1 MIPGAAPEGLN
12 QIHNEIRLSA
22 QWVEQA
28 ALRYTPAGMPALDL
42 TLEHHGQAIE
52 AGFPRQVELRIRAVA
67 LGDLARKLQQWP
79 ASEPALWTGF
89 LAPARNGKGVVMHIT
104 AVEASPVQPTPTP
117 SS

>member
-1 MIPGAAPEGLN
+1 
-12 QIHNEIRLSA
+12 LSA

-52 AGFPRQVELRIRAVA
+52 AGAPRRIELRIRALA
-67 LGDLARKLQQWP
+67 LGDLARKLQSWP

-89 LAPARNGKGVVMHIT
+89 LAPARNGKGVVMHVT
-104 AVEASPVQPTPTP
+104 AIEALQVPPPPTH